1 MNAIHTEMLYFQ
13 RRLDATRAM
22 ANAAAGPC
30 ARMAHETLARLYGET
45 LAALG
50 ATLGATLPC
59 LIAEPVAAIPRRMMR
74 VERVVTPPTLRKTTA
89 RPRLTLKLAC

>member
-22 ANAAAGPC
+22 ADAAAGPC

-50 ATLGATLPC
+50 ATLPC
-59 LIAEPVAAIPRRMMR
+59 LIAEPMAAIPRRVLR